1 VTDAEGIEFLR
12 WCLPRL
18 DLRWHGFRRRR
29 IRRRVYRRIEERMR
43 QLALPGVAAY
53 RAYLEDDAAEWVVLD
68 RFCWVPISRFYR
80 DKVVFQFLELTVL
93 PALGARALEHGETEL
108 RCWSAG
114 CAAGEEPY
122 TVAMIWRFCVA
133 PQFGKLRLRVIA
145 TDIDPEMIRRATVGC
160 YPPHSL
166 RDVPADIAARAF
178 RRSASGYWVTPEC
191 REDIEFV
198 EQDIRRTMPADHFH
212 LILCRNLLLTYFHE
226 VLQRLILERM
236 TARLLPGGAIV
247 FGLTE
252 SVPAGLSELEPWSA
266 PLRVYRRRAE
276 TGRAGT

>member
-1 VTDAEGIEFLR
+1 
-12 WCLPRL
+12 
-18 DLRWHGFRRRR
+18 
-29 IRRRVYRRIEERMR
+29 
-43 QLALPGVAAY
+43 
-53 RAYLEDDAAEWVVLD
+53 
-68 RFCWVPISRFYR
+68 
-80 DKVVFQFLELTVL
+80 
-93 PALGARALEHGETEL
+93 
-108 RCWSAG
+108 
-114 CAAGEEPY
+114 
-122 TVAMIWRFCVA
+122 
-133 PQFGKLRLRVIA
+133 
-145 TDIDPEMIRRATVGC
+145 
-160 YPPHSL
+160 
-166 RDVPADIAARAF
+166 
-178 RRSASGYWVTPEC
+178 VTPEC